1 MGSTNEEFDL
11 LVIGGG
17 INGAGIAADAAG
29 RGLRVA
35 LCEKQDLAG
44 ATSSAS
50 SKLIHGGLRY
60 LEHYDFGLVRKAL
73 SEREVLLRN
82 APHIVW
88 PLRFVLPHS
97 PDLRPRWMIR
107 AGLFLYDHLASRR
120 VLGGSGALKLDA
132 LGDSS
137 LFNPQFRHGFT
148 YWDCWV
154 DDSRLVVLNAMAA
167 ARRGATILT
176 RTRVEELRP
185 ADGRWRASLIDE
197 HDSTRWNI
205 TARFVVNAAGPW
217 AADVLSGIGA
227 DASSGAKKGPRL
239 RLVKGSHIVV
249 PRVHELSDA
258 LILQNDDGRIV
269 FVLPYE
275 GQFSLI
281 GTTDV
286 PFDSDLGAVV
296 ASEDE
301 IDYMLKAV
309 GRYLRKP
316 PKREDVVHAFSG
328 VRPLYEED
336 AGKSA
341 SAASRDYLIHT
352 SHFDGASPV
361 ISVLGGKITT
371 YRQLAQSVMQEIERY
386 CPGLAGAW
394 TADVPLPGGEMP
406 GADFDA
412 FVEQLAG
419 SRPALPR
426 EYLAALARR
435 HGSLCDEVLG
445 SCREVAQLGRHFG
458 AGLYEQEVRYFL
470 RAEWA
475 RTAQDVL
482 WRRTKFGLHL
492 DPQQRQAV
500 ADFIVELGGHA

>member
-1 MGSTNEEFDL
+1 
-11 LVIGGG
+11 
-17 INGAGIAADAAG
+17 
-29 RGLRVA
+29 
-35 LCEKQDLAG
+35 
-44 ATSSAS
+44 
-50 SKLIHGGLRY
+50 
-60 LEHYDFGLVRKAL
+60 
-73 SEREVLLRN
+73 VLLRN

-120 VLGGSGALKLDA
+120 MLGGSGSVRLDA
-132 LGDSS
+132 LGDPT
-137 LFNPQFRHGFT
+137 LFNAQFRYGFT

-176 RTRVEELRP
+176 RTRVEKLQP
-185 ADGRWRASLIDE
+185 AAGRWRAGLYDE
-197 HDSTRWNI
+197 QTSTRREI
-205 TARFVVNAAGPW
+205 TARFVINAAGPW
-217 AADVLSGIGA
+217 AADMLSAIGA
-227 DASSGAKKGPRL
+227 GAPSVAQAGPRL

-249 PRVHELSDA
+249 PRVHELQDA

-275 GQFSLI
+275 DDFSLI

-286 PFDSDLGAVV
+286 PFDADPSCVT
-296 ASEDE
+296 ASEEE
-301 IDYMLKAV
+301 IAYILAAV

-316 PKREDVVHAFSG
+316 PRREDIVHTFSG

-352 SHFDGASPV
+352 SRFDGASPV

-371 YRQLAQSVMQEIERY
+371 YRQLAQSVMQELAQH

-394 TADVPLPGGEMP
+394 TADAPLPGGDIP
-406 GADFDA
+406 DADFDA
-412 FVEQLAG
+412 FVGRLA
-419 SRPALPR
+419 SNRPALPR
-426 EYLAALARR
+426 TFLAALARR
-435 HGSLCDEVLG
+435 HGTLCDEVLG
-445 SCREVAQLGRHFG
+445 ACSEVAHLGRHFG
-458 AGLYEQEVRYFL
+458 AGLYEQEVRYL
-470 RAEWA
+470 VRAEWA
-475 RTAQDVL
+475 RTADDVL

-492 DPQQRQAV
+492 GPQQRQAL
-500 ADFIVELGGHA
+500 ADCIEELRGQA